1 MWITPEHS
9 QVRLLPSLTM
19 DFDTLF
25 QDLEN
30 QLERELDAELI
41 NRLEDEERDRRA
53 KLTLR
58 ERLRALHQTN
68 PATVMTAIAKDGR
81 TLTFQVKNVGKDWAA
96 IEVHEPADIG
106 GPLILG
112 LHALTSVNI
121 PLESVK
127 SSLGTPVGEVSDH
140 DLKALSSNAR
150 LAEKVNLAFVLRD
163 VSRRRKQVM
172 LHTVLGQYQGTID
185 QVGADHLDLTTSS
198 GRHLIALREVLF
210 VQMQ

>member
-1 MWITPEHS
+1 
-9 QVRLLPSLTM
+9 M

-58 ERLRALHQTN
+58 ERLRSLHQTN
-68 PATVMTAIAKDGR
+68 PATVISASLKGGR
-81 TLTFQVKNVGKDWAA
+81 SLAFQIRNVGKDWIA
-96 IEVHEPADIG
+96 IEVQDPADIR

-112 LHALTSVNI
+112 LHALTSVDI
-121 PLESVK
+121 PQERVK
-127 SSLGTPVGEVSDH
+127 DSLGTPVGEVSDH
-140 DLKALSSNAR
+140 DLRALSSSAR

-172 LHTVLGQYQGTID
+172 VHSVIGQFHGTID
-185 QVGADHLDLTTSS
+185 QVGSDHLDITTSS
-198 GRHLIALREVLF
+198 GRQMILLREVLF

>member
-1 MWITPEHS
+1 
-9 QVRLLPSLTM
+9 M

-58 ERLRALHQTN
+58 ERLRSLHQTN
-68 PATVMTAIAKDGR
+68 PATVISATLKDGR
-81 TLTFQVKNVGKDWAA
+81 SLTFQIKNVGKDWIA
-96 IEVHEPADIG
+96 IEVQDPADIR

-112 LHALTSVNI
+112 LHALTSVDI
-121 PLESVK
+121 PQESVK
-127 SSLGTPVGEVSDH
+127 ESLGTPVGEVSDH
-140 DLKALSSNAR
+140 DLRALSCSAR

-172 LHTVLGQYQGTID
+172 IHTVFGQFHGTID
-185 QVGADHLDLTTSS
+185 QVGADHLDITTSL
-198 GRHLIALREVLF
+198 GRHMIALREVLF
-210 VQMQ
+210 VQMR